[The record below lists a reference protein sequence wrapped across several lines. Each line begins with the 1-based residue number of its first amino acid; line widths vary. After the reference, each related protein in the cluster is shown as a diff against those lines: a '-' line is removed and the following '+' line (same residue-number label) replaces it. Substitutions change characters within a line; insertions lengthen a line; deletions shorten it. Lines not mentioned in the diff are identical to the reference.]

1 MNYRHAFHAGN
12 FADVFKHAVLTR
24 ILLYL
29 GQKVTPFRVIDT
41 HAGEGLYDLSGEAA
55 EQTAEW
61 RGGIGRL
68 IAGEVPTPAEV
79 ETLLAPYLA
88 VVARFMTGEAPHYP
102 GSPAIAAALLRKQDR
117 MIFCEAHPEVVQ
129 SLRAN
134 LGRDKRAK
142 IIAIDGFTG
151 LKAYLPPVERRG
163 LVLID
168 PPFEEKDE
176 FARIVS
182 GLESGLKRWP
192 GGTYMIWF
200 PIKDRDAVCEFYAG
214 IEAAIATAGV
224 RDALRLEF
232 WINEPDKAQ
241 ALASN
246 GLVIVN
252 PPFVLERE
260 ARAILSY
267 LARTLATSPRAGY
280 QVARFRPS

>member
-1 MNYRHAFHAGN
+1 VNYRHAFHAGN

-24 ILLYL
+24 ILFYL
-29 GQKVTPFRVIDT
+29 GQKETPFRVIDT
-41 HAGEGLYDLSGEAA
+41 HAGEGLYDLAGEAA
-55 EQTAEW
+55 ERTAEW
-61 RGGIGRL
+61 RNGIGRL
-68 IAGEVPTPAEV
+68 IGSDVPMPAEV

-88 VVARFMTGEAPHYP
+88 IVARFMAGDPPLYP
-102 GSPAIAAALLRKQDR
+102 GSPAIAAALLRQNDR

-129 SLRAN
+129 SLKAN

-142 IIAIDGFTG
+142 IIAIDGFIG
-151 LKAYLPPVERRG
+151 LKAYVPPVERRG

-168 PPFEEKDE
+168 PPFEAKDE

-200 PIKDRDAVCEFYAG
+200 PIKDRAAVSALYARVD
-214 IEAAIATAGV
+214 AAIATAGI

-232 WINEPDKAQ
+232 WIDEADKDQ

-260 ARAILSY
+260 AGVILPY
-267 LARTLATSPRAGY
+267 LAGMLATSPRAGY
-280 QVARFRPS
+280 QVARLSPS

>member
-1 MNYRHAFHAGN
+1 VNYRHAFHAGN

-24 ILLYL
+24 ILVYL
-29 GQKVTPFRVIDT
+29 GQKETPFRVIDT
-41 HAGEGLYDLSGEAA
+41 HAGEGLYDLAGEAA
-55 EQTAEW
+55 ERTAEW

-68 IAGEVPTPAEV
+68 ISGDVPMPAEV

-88 VVARFMTGEAPHYP
+88 IVARFMAGDLPRYP
-102 GSPAIAAALLRKQDR
+102 GSPAIAAALLRQHDR

-129 SLRAN
+129 SLKAN

-151 LKAYLPPVERRG
+151 LKAYVPPVERRG

-168 PPFEEKDE
+168 PPFEAKDE
-176 FARIVS
+176 FARIVG

-200 PIKDRDAVCEFYAG
+200 PIKDRAAVSRFYKEV
-214 IEAAIATAGV
+214 EAAIGAAGV

-232 WINEPDKAQ
+232 WIDEPDKAG

-246 GLVIVN
+246 GLVVVN

-260 ARAILSY
+260 ARAILPY
-267 LARTLATSPRAGY
+267 LARTLAISDRAGY
-280 QVARFRPS
+280 QVARLSPS